1 MATIQRIVVAWNGLV
16 GLPGES
22 VFYGVASGTA
32 NADLKTF
39 FTAIQSVFPAGLT
52 WTIPGSGDTLDSVTG
67 DLLGSWTNAAG
78 AGTVPASGAASYAA
92 GTGTWV
98 VWQTNVVIGKRR
110 LKGRTFL
117 APLMNSAYAN
127 GVIVAG
133 NVTTM
138 QTAAT
143 ALVTAAQTVVW
154 HRPVAGAG
162 GSTSNPSAASVQ
174 NRTTS
179 LKTRRS

>member
-1 MATIQRIVVAWNGLV
+1 MATIQRIPVLWQGLV

-22 VFYGVASGTA
+22 IFYGVNAGTA

-52 WTIPGSGDTLDSVTG
+52 WVIPGSGDTLDGVTG
-67 DLLGSWTNAAG
+67 ALVGSWSNAG
-78 AGTVPASGAASYAA
+78 GGGTVSASGAAAYAA
-92 GTGTWV
+92 GCGTWV
-98 VWQTNVVIGKRR
+98 VWQTGVVIGGRR
-110 LKGRTFL
+110 LKGKTFL
-117 APLMNSAYAN
+117 APLMNSAYTN

-138 QTAAT
+138 QTAANN
-143 ALVTAAQTVVW
+143 LVTAAQTIVW
-154 HRPVAGAG
+154 HRPKAGAG
-162 GSTSNPSAASVQ
+162 GSTSNPSAAAVQ
-174 NRTTS
+174 NRVTS